1 MRKIKPTDSNTTM
14 DCPCEVSSSSKEKNR
29 KIYPNFRMDH
39 KYFPESKKWEVGK
52 DYTVTLKL
60 TMVGN
65 SISRFN
71 NESEF
76 EIKGIDPEATA
87 EESDGEDDSEE

>member
-1 MRKIKPTDSNTTM
+1 MGMRKIKPTEANTM
-14 DCPCEVSSSSKEKNR
+14 DCPCEVSSSKEKNK
-29 KIYPNFRMDH
+29 KIYPSFRMDH

-60 TMVGN
+60 TMVGQ

-87 EESDGEDDSEE
+87 EEDDGEDDSE

>member
-1 MRKIKPTDSNTTM
+1 MSMRKIKPEEANKTDS
-14 DCPCEVSSSSKEKNR
+14 PVSVTSENKNK
-29 KIYPNFRMDH
+29 KIYPMFSINH
-39 KYFPESKKWEVGK
+39 KFFPESKKWEVGK
-52 DYTVTLKL
+52 DYVVTLKM

-76 EIKGIDPEATA
+76 EIKGIDPEAEA
-87 EESDGEDDSEE
+87 LENNKEDKKEE